1 MAKAKKS
8 LMAKNQ
14 AEAIVSMQEDPDY
27 IVGQNALAN
36 VKFGIRQTNGT
47 VKNAKA
53 NIHIPK
59 VFWEVVSQLTLND
72 LETTDSLIKKH
83 LNIGELVSKMGTEGH
98 YKYVI
103 DAARMLRSWEVM
115 LIDEEGNEHYEG
127 FFAGVSHEL
136 KSGILEVRIAKRWA
150 TYILDVVNKG
160 NFSFQKNFVLV
171 LQNISA
177 VRLYP
182 FFKSWLNKGVYDTS
196 LERFKK
202 DFGYDTTGYSR
213 FAHLKNYVLDPAMR
227 EINEKTDILLR
238 YDLIGENLEGI
249 RPRISGL
256 RFFIKA
262 KEKTDPKQLEA
273 PKAVERP
280 QKPTDE
286 PQHIS
291 QVIQAKTPQS
301 PQKPN
306 TSEIEP
312 SFQDI
317 RNLVNDSILRDAEIE
332 ELIKDFGY
340 IQTWERIKGFKIANV
355 NQQIKVPFAYIIKAQ
370 SLGVGLWEQQKAQ
383 KAKKQ
388 AEAENQQIKE
398 IHEDYSNR
406 KNKYFETVYDQ
417 ATEAEQAQV
426 MQAILEKEPNMKMI
440 YLREDKP
447 TTLLKRKTGQLL
459 VEELYT
465 DEDIRSKGL
474 LTKKARQ
481 HNFRNTTFEKIG
493 IQIDFDVN
501 DTVIK
506 SSLFDEAQATIEP
519 PKVEVVEPQSKT
531 PKKPRATRPKQPQT
545 QKPIE
550 PIPVQIESKQEQE
563 PAPKKKLWER
573 IWGR

>member
-1 MAKAKKS
+1 M
-8 LMAKNQ
+8 
-14 AEAIVSMQEDPDY
+14 
-27 IVGQNALAN
+27 
-36 VKFGIRQTNGT
+36 
-47 VKNAKA
+47 
-53 NIHIPK
+53 
-59 VFWEVVSQLTLND
+59 
-72 LETTDSLIKKH
+72 
-83 LNIGELVSKMGTEGH
+83 
-98 YKYVI
+98 
-103 DAARMLRSWEVM
+103 
-115 LIDEEGNEHYEG
+115 
-127 FFAGVSHEL
+127 
-136 KSGILEVRIAKRWA
+136 
-150 TYILDVVNKG
+150 
-160 NFSFQKNFVLV
+160 
-171 LQNISA
+171 
-177 VRLYP
+177 
-182 FFKSWLNKGVYDTS
+182 
-196 LERFKK
+196 
-202 DFGYDTTGYSR
+202 
-213 FAHLKNYVLDPAMR
+213 
-227 EINEKTDILLR
+227 
-238 YDLIGENLEGI
+238 
-249 RPRISGL
+249 
-256 RFFIKA
+256 
-262 KEKTDPKQLEA
+262 
-273 PKAVERP
+273 
-280 QKPTDE
+280 
-286 PQHIS
+286 
-291 QVIQAKTPQS
+291 
-301 PQKPN
+301 
-306 TSEIEP
+306 
-312 SFQDI
+312 
-317 RNLVNDSILRDAEIE
+317 RDAEIE